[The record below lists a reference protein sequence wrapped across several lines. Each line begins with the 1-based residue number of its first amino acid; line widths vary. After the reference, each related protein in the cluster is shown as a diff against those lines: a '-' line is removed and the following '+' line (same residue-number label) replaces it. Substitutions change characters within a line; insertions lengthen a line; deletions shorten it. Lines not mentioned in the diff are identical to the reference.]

1 MTLNFDVLIDSD
13 DYSVDM
19 TSGLE
24 TLQGASEVT
33 RQIAETL
40 LTEHVPQHLTSASR
54 VRTKL
59 KRTFSGSYGQIYS
72 LEINDETLGERY
84 KRIGKKTFL
93 ELMSYFINE
102 ALYLE
107 SPALSAK
114 SEKFIDNMFDLEEK
128 LIEQLRK
135 SSLKHLHAASIYSN
149 KPVKIRHRSSE
160 FTIADINKTTFGT
173 LQPKTDRNKV
183 LIEASIT
190 RFNINTG
197 NGRLLIKGDDSTVAF
212 GFPSKY
218 KEVKQ
223 AAKKKFSSNLDNN
236 NGLPNE
242 AWATLKLEAHTLQ
255 LGDGQIIKYLIE
267 KVSE

>member
-1 MTLNFDVLIDSD
+1 MSITFDVVIDSD

-40 LTEHVPQHLTSASR
+40 LTEHVPQHLTSASK

-59 KRTFSGSYGQIYS
+59 RRTFSGSYGQIYS
-72 LEINDETLGERY
+72 LELDDDELNARY
-84 KRIGKKTFL
+84 RRIGKKTFL

-107 SPALSAK
+107 TPTLSK
-114 SEKFIDNMFDLEEK
+114 KTDLYINNMMDLEEK

-135 SSLKHLHAASIYSN
+135 SSLKHLHAASVYSN
-149 KPVKIRHRSSE
+149 KSVKLRHRNSDFIIASVNKSSY
-160 FTIADINKTTFGT
+160 GT
-173 LQPKTDRNKV
+173 LKPKTDRHKV
-183 LIEASIT
+183 TIVASIT

-197 NGRLLIKGDDSTVAF
+197 NGRLLIKGTEDTVAF

-218 KEVKQ
+218 KEVKH

-236 NGLPNE
+236 NGLPNDV
-242 AWATLKLEAHTLQ
+242 WATLTLEAHTLK
-255 LGDGQIIKYLIE
+255 LNDGQIIKYLIE
-267 KVSE
+267 KVL

>member
-1 MTLNFDVLIDSD
+1 MTLNFDVVIDSD

-40 LTEHVPQHLTSASR
+40 LTEHVPQHLTGASR

-59 KRTFSGSYGQIYS
+59 KKTFSGSYGQIYS
-72 LEINDETLGERY
+72 LEINDDKLDERY
-84 KRIGKKTFL
+84 KRIGKNTFL

-107 SPALSAK
+107 SPVLSAK
-114 SEKFIDNMFDLEEK
+114 TEKFIDNMLDLEEK

-135 SSLKHLHAASIYSN
+135 SSLKHLHAASIHSN
-149 KPVKIRHRSSE
+149 KSVKIRHRNSDL
-160 FTIADINKTTFGT
+160 TIASINKATFGT

-197 NGRLLIKGDDSTVAF
+197 NGRLLIKGDGNTVAF

-236 NGLPNE
+236 NGLPSE
-242 AWATLKLEAHTLQ
+242 AWVTLKLEAHTLQ
-255 LGDGQIIKYLIE
+255 LGNGQIIKYLIE
-267 KVSE
+267 KVA

>member
-59 KRTFSGSYGQIYS
+59 KRTFNGSYGQIYS
-72 LEINDETLGERY
+72 LEINDEILGERY

-107 SPALSAK
+107 SP
-114 SEKFIDNMFDLEEK
+114 
-128 LIEQLRK
+128 
-135 SSLKHLHAASIYSN
+135 
-149 KPVKIRHRSSE
+149 
-160 FTIADINKTTFGT
+160 
-173 LQPKTDRNKV
+173 
-183 LIEASIT
+183 
-190 RFNINTG
+190 
-197 NGRLLIKGDDSTVAF
+197 
-212 GFPSKY
+212 
-218 KEVKQ
+218 
-223 AAKKKFSSNLDNN
+223 
-236 NGLPNE
+236 
-242 AWATLKLEAHTLQ
+242 
-255 LGDGQIIKYLIE
+255 
-267 KVSE
+267 